1 MPVRLVAL
9 TAHVED
15 DFSLQVL
22 PAEDAVYEVEQQAG
36 TTAERQRTRSASQ
49 TEVCDTVLRCVASA
63 ASPLDMGR
71 REAPVGADGVARTL
85 ALWLRRQHERAGISY
100 RELARRTK

>member
-15 DFSLQVL
+15 DFFQVL

-36 TTAERQRTRSASQ
+36 TTAERQRTRS
-49 TEVCDTVLRCVASA
+49 T
-63 ASPLDMGR
+63 SP
-71 REAPVGADGVARTL
+71 DGGL
-85 ALWLRRQHERAGISY
+85 
-100 RELARRTK
+100 